1 MRRKGTT
8 LTPDKQELFC
18 SYTAHV
24 TAKGA
29 GTPDHYLGY
38 VYDFLVE
45 VDEVNKRGYIKYRK
59 SHSAE
64 FHLS

>member
-8 LTPDKQELFC
+8 LTPDKQKLFC
-18 SYTAHV
+18 SYTEHV

-29 GTPDHYLGY
+29 GISDHYLGY

-45 VDEVNKRGYIKYRK
+45 VGM
-59 SHSAE
+59 
-64 FHLS
+64 F